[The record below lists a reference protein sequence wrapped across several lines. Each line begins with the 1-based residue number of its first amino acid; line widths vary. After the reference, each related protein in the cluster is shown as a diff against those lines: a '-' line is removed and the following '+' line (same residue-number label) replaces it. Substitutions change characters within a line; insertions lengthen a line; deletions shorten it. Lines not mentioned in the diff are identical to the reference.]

1 MDARNQPLSGL
12 AVDAGR
18 NRAGWHPRPVKPGS
32 HAVTVAL
39 VLLVAVI
46 GLVALGSRK
55 GLRVTTSKGGR
66 EVMGTSRN
74 LLSAAHVTGD
84 ASSCS
89 LTLGEHTAQVSA
101 EAVTLADGRVIAI
114 PPACKRV
121 ELHESGSGLVLSFDG
136 VAVP

>member
-1 MDARNQPLSGL
+1 MDAINPPPARL
-12 AVDAGR
+12 AVDAGPMK
-18 NRAGWHPRPVKPGS
+18 PRS

-46 GLVALGSRK
+46 AVVALGSQK
-55 GLRVTTSKGGR
+55 GLRVTTSNGGR
-66 EVMGTSRN
+66 EVVGISKN

-84 ASSCS
+84 AASCS
-89 LTLGEHTAQVSA
+89 LTLGEQTSQVSA

-114 PPACKRV
+114 PPVCKRV
-121 ELHESGSGLVLSFDG
+121 ELHETGKGLVLSFDG

>member
-1 MDARNQPLSGL
+1 MDARNQPLPSL
-12 AVDAGR
+12 AVGAGR
-18 NRAGWHPRPVKPGS
+18 NRAGS

-46 GLVALGSRK
+46 GLVALGSQK
-55 GLRVTTSKGGR
+55 GLRVTTSKDGR
-66 EVMGTSRN
+66 EIVGISKN

-114 PPACKRV
+114 PPVCKRV

>member
-1 MDARNQPLSGL
+1 
-12 AVDAGR
+12 
-18 NRAGWHPRPVKPGS
+18 
-32 HAVTVAL
+32 
-39 VLLVAVI
+39 VI